1 VLNVFIDKTT
11 NLLDKLLLLEY
22 YICIMSTSA
31 KNKVIEEIRRD
42 LFSGEDLVVMK
53 AVKKCEDLS
62 APQLVEPLI
71 AVFATTDNI
80 AIKQEVGEMLGSLK
94 VSNTEDYFFN
104 ALRNKEFRNVR
115 RELLSFIWNS
125 GIQPAGEVVFLTEL
139 AIDGSY
145 EEALECLTIIEEIEE
160 GIPEDHLLE
169 ASSIARAFITTN
181 KDHEKVHLI
190 ADLLVAI
197 EGRQEL
203 ED

>member
-1 VLNVFIDKTT
+1 
-11 NLLDKLLLLEY
+11 
-22 YICIMSTSA
+22 
-31 KNKVIEEIRRD
+31 
-42 LFSGEDLVVMK
+42 
-53 AVKKCEDLS
+53 
-62 APQLVEPLI
+62 
-71 AVFATTDNI
+71 
-80 AIKQEVGEMLGSLK
+80 
-94 VSNTEDYFFN
+94 
-104 ALRNKEFRNVR
+104 
-115 RELLSFIWNS
+115 LLSFIWNS

-139 AIDGSY
+139 AIEGSY